1 MSILIGADTTF
12 IVQGITGREAVNL
25 TRECLDYGAGA
36 KVVGGV
42 TPGRLGRDVHGVPV
56 FDTVAQAVE
65 HHGGRI
71 DGSVVTVPPAFTKD
85 AVFEAIENGV
95 KLVVIVTE
103 RIPRRDVAQ
112 MVELA
117 GLRGARII
125 GPNCLGI
132 IVPGV
137 IKMGGIGGPAKN
149 ARQAYSPG
157 PVGVISRSG
166 GMTTEMS
173 STLTAARLGQS
184 TAVSIGGDAIIGS
197 TYAEL
202 MPLFEADEQTQ
213 GIVIYTEP
221 GGRMEAALAS
231 WVTENDSRLPIVAFM
246 AGRFMDEMPG
256 MSFGHAGTIVEGKE
270 DTATEKIA
278 RLAEAGI
285 TVAEDIAEI
294 PEILRSKM
302 NDVLER
308 PEADRLNQGAG
319 LEAPRR

>member
-1 MSILIGADTTF
+1 MLIDAETTF

-36 KVVGGV
+36 KIVGGV

-56 FDTVAQAVE
+56 FDTVAQAVA
-65 HHGGRI
+65 HHGAPI

-85 AVFEAIENGV
+85 AVFEAIENGIR
-95 KLVVIVTE
+95 LVVIVTE
-103 RIPRRDVAQ
+103 RIPRADVAE

-117 GLRGARII
+117 DARGARII

-132 IVPGV
+132 IVPDV
-137 IKMGGIGGPAKN
+137 IKMGGIGGPARN

-173 STLTAARLGQS
+173 STLTAAGLGQS

-202 MPLFEADEQTQ
+202 MPLFEADEQTRA
-213 GIVIYTEP
+213 IVIYTEP
-221 GGRMEAALAS
+221 GGRMEAQLA
-231 WVTENDSRLPIVAFM
+231 DYGPKLPVVAFM

-256 MSFGHAGTIVEGKE
+256 MSFGHAGTIVEGRE

-278 RLAEAGI
+278 RLQAAGI
-285 TVAEDIAEI
+285 AIAERIEDI
-294 PEILRSKM
+294 PDLVR
-302 NDVLER
+302 ER
-308 PEADRLNQGAG
+308 IA
-319 LEAPRR
+319 

>member
-1 MSILIGADTTF
+1 MSILIDRNTTF
-12 IVQGITGREAVNL
+12 LVQGITGREAVNL

-56 FDTVAQAVE
+56 FDTVAQAVA
-65 HHGGRI
+65 HHGGPI

-85 AVFEAIENGV
+85 AVFEAILNGI

-103 RIPRRDVAQ
+103 RIPRADVAQ

-117 GLRGARII
+117 AERGARII
-125 GPNCLGI
+125 GPNCLGV
-132 IVPGV
+132 IVPDE
-137 IKMGGIGGPAKN
+137 IKMGGIGGPAKD
-149 ARQAYSPG
+149 AAKAYRPG

-173 STLTAARLGQS
+173 STLSAAGLGQS

-202 MPLFEADEQTQ
+202 MPLFEADQRTEA
-213 GIVIYTEP
+213 IVIYTEP
-221 GGRMEAALAS
+221 GGRMEAELAG
-231 WVTENDSRLPIVAFM
+231 WVRQHDSRLPVVAFM

-278 RLAEAGI
+278 RLESAGI
-285 TVAEDIAEI
+285 TVAEEIAQI
-294 PEILRSKM
+294 PDLVK
-302 NDVLER
+302 
-308 PEADRLNQGAG
+308 ARLQVA
-319 LEAPRR
+319 A

>member
-1 MSILIGADTTF
+1 MSILIDADTTF

-42 TPGRLGRDVHGVPV
+42 TPGRLGREVHGVPV
-56 FDTVAQAVE
+56 FDTVAQAVD
-65 HHGGRI
+65 HHGGPI

-95 KLVVIVTE
+95 KLIVIVTE
-103 RIPRRDVAQ
+103 RIPRGDVAQ

-117 GLRGARII
+117 TLRGARII

-132 IVPGV
+132 IVPDV
-137 IKMGGIGGPAKN
+137 IKMGGIGGPARDAAK
-149 ARQAYSPG
+149 AYSRG

-173 STLTAARLGQS
+173 STLSAAGLGQS

-197 TYAEL
+197 SYAEL

-213 GIVIYTEP
+213 AIVIYTEP
-221 GGRMEAALAS
+221 GGRMEAELAR
-231 WVTENDSRLPIVAFM
+231 WVRDNDSRLPIVAFM

-256 MSFGHAGTIVEGKE
+256 MTFGHAGTIVEGKE
-270 DTATEKIA
+270 DTAAEKIE
-278 RLAEAGI
+278 RLAAAGI
-285 TVAEDIAEI
+285 MVAEEIAQMPALI
-294 PEILRSKM
+294 K
-302 NDVLER
+302 ER
-308 PEADRLNQGAG
+308 LGVAA
-319 LEAPRR
+319 

>member
-1 MSILIGADTTF
+1 MSILIDEGTTF

-36 KVVGGV
+36 KIVGGV

-56 FDTVAQAVE
+56 FDTVEQAVE
-65 HHGGRI
+65 HNGGPI

-85 AVFEAIENGV
+85 AVFEAIRHGV
-95 KLVVIVTE
+95 KLIVIVTE
-103 RIPRRDVAQ
+103 RIPRADVAE

-117 GLRGARII
+117 NMHGARII
-125 GPNCLGI
+125 GPNCLGV
-132 IVPGV
+132 IVPDV
-137 IKMGGIGGPAKN
+137 IKMGGIGGPARDAAK
-149 ARQAYSPG
+149 AYTPG

-173 STLTAARLGQS
+173 STLRAAGLGQS

-213 GIVIYTEP
+213 AIVIYTEP
-221 GGRMEAALAS
+221 GGRMEAELAR
-231 WVTENDSRLPIVAFM
+231 WVQENDSRLPIVAFM

-278 RLAEAGI
+278 RLESAGI
-285 TVAEDIAEI
+285 KVAEEISEI
-294 PEILRSKM
+294 PGLVK
-302 NDVLER
+302 ER
-308 PEADRLNQGAG
+308 IGA
-319 LEAPRR
+319 AA